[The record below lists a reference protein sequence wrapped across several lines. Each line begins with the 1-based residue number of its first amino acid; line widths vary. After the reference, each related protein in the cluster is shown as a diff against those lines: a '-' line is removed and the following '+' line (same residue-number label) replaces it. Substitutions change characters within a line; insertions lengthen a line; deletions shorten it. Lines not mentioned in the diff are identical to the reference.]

1 MAKESMKAREA
12 KRRKLAAKY
21 AKKKRR
27 TFSKR

>member
-21 AKKKRR
+21 AKKKEKN
-27 TFSKR
+27 F